1 MKINLPITGQ
11 EKFFPDGYSLVS
23 QTDIKG
29 ILTFANDA
37 FIEMSGYTQKELVGA
52 NHNIIHHPDVPPV
65 IFETM
70 WATLKQGLP
79 WHGVV
84 KNRCKNGDH
93 YWVDAKVVPIKK
105 NGASIGY
112 MSVRSCPSRQAVADA
127 EDAYREAARD
137 PETASGSA
145 EAGWKWHFS
154 IKNGV
159 TLGIVFVTLLM
170 IAGGILG
177 ITGLT
182 MSNSALRSLYYDE
195 MNPVQTIGRINFL
208 MADNRAQ
215 VALAMHHNPAVH
227 SAAQF
232 DHGLNAHIA
241 TLDKNKGEI
250 DALWESYARSIKNNV
265 EKDLSDSY
273 WRSRNRYVEEGL
285 LAAKSALLRADYPQA
300 ERLLLAKVNPL
311 YDEANGNV
319 NLLLKHLSER
329 GKYNFDLVTERNRGI
344 AVVAVAGIALGSLMM
359 ILAGGYFFRA
369 TVMPLQRAVVA
380 LENIAEGNLSES
392 IDADAHGEPGRV
404 MAAVAVMQ
412 MHLKVMMDAIRQSS
426 GSIREQCRNLN
437 QTMMNLAEQSE
448 EQHDRIYQALDASL
462 DAGAGLGTLASN
474 AEALMQAVE
483 EGGVPETV
491 GETEG
496 NAQPGSRDAVSSG
509 LPALET
515 ESSDPFPLGE
525 SPGSGLNFLAR
536 EVASAARIQSFA
548 LEDVAAQ
555 LRLVASLIVQNR
567 EEVQGAWAAS
577 QQLETTALELDKLVK
592 YFES

>member
-1 MKINLPITGQ
+1 MKINLPVTGL
-11 EKFFPDGYSLVS
+11 EKLFPTGCSLVS
-23 QTDIKG
+23 QTDTQG
-29 ILTFANDA
+29 IITFANDA
-37 FIEMSGYTQKELVGA
+37 FIEVSGYTRKELAGTD
-52 NHNIIHHPDVPPV
+52 HNIIRHPDVPPV

-70 WATLKQGLP
+70 WATLKRGLP
-79 WHGVV
+79 WHGIV

-105 NGASIGY
+105 NGEIIGY
-112 MSVRSCPSRQAVADA
+112 MSVRSCPSRQAVAAA
-127 EDAYREAARD
+127 EEAYKKAARGSA
-137 PETASGSA
+137 TVRGSA
-145 EAGWKWHFS
+145 EAGWKRHLS

-170 IAGGILG
+170 VAGGILG
-177 ITGLT
+177 ITGLN
-182 MSNSALRSLYYDE
+182 MSNSALHSLYYEE
-195 MNPVQTIGRINFL
+195 MEPVQTIGRINFL

-215 VALAMHHNPAVH
+215 VALAMHHNPTAH
-227 SAAQF
+227 SAERF

-241 TLDKNKGEI
+241 ALDKNKWEI
-250 DALWESYARSIKNNV
+250 DTLWENYARGIKNDV

-285 LAAKSALLRADYPQA
+285 LAAKSALLQADYPQA

-311 YDEANGNV
+311 YDEANSKV

-329 GKYNFDLVTERNRGI
+329 GKSNFAQVTERNRGI
-344 AVVAVAGIALGSLMM
+344 AAVAVAGIAMGSLMM
-359 ILAGGYFFRA
+359 ILAGVYFFRA

-380 LENIAEGNLSES
+380 LENIAEGNLSDT

-412 MHLKVMMDAIRQSS
+412 MHLKVMMDEIRQSS

-448 EQHDRIYQALDASL
+448 EQHDRIYQTLDASL
-462 DAGAGLGTLASN
+462 DASAGLSALAAN
-474 AEALMQAVE
+474 AEGLMQAVE
-483 EGGVPETV
+483 GVAPEAADEVEGES
-491 GETEG
+491 
-496 NAQPGSRDAVSSG
+496 QPGCRDGESLV
-509 LPALET
+509 LPVLEA
-515 ESSDPFPLGE
+515 ESSDPFPLE
-525 SPGSGLNFLAR
+525 ANPDKGLNSLAR
-536 EVASAARIQSFA
+536 EVAGAARIQSFA

-555 LRLVASLIVQNR
+555 LKQVASLIVQNR

-577 QQLETTALELDKLVK
+577 QQLEKTALELDKLVK

>member
-1 MKINLPITGQ
+1 MKINLPVTGQ
-11 EKFFPDGYSLVS
+11 EKLFPAGYSLVS
-23 QTDIKG
+23 QTDTQG
-29 ILTFANDA
+29 IITFANDA
-37 FIEMSGYTQKELVGA
+37 FIEVSGYTQKELVGT
-52 NHNIIHHPDVPPV
+52 NHNIIRHPDVPPV

-70 WATLKQGLP
+70 WATLKRGLP

-105 NGASIGY
+105 NGEIIGY
-112 MSVRSCPSRQAVADA
+112 MSVRSCPSRQAVAAA
-127 EDAYREAARD
+127 EDAYREATRD
-137 PETASGSA
+137 PTTVSGSA
-145 EAGWKWHFS
+145 EAGWKRHLS

-170 IAGGILG
+170 VAGGILG
-177 ITGLT
+177 ITGLN
-182 MSNSALRSLYYDE
+182 MSNSALHSLYYEE
-195 MNPVQTIGRINFL
+195 MEPVQTIGRINFL

-215 VALAMHHNPAVH
+215 VALAMHHNPMAH
-227 SAAQF
+227 SAERF

-241 TLDKNKGEI
+241 ALDKNKREI
-250 DALWESYARSIKNNV
+250 DTLWENYARGIKNDV
-265 EKDLSDSY
+265 EKDLSDNY

-285 LAAKSALLRADYPQA
+285 LAAKSALLQADYPQA

-311 YDEANGNV
+311 YDEANSNV

-329 GKYNFDLVTERNRGI
+329 GKSNFAQVTERNRGI
-344 AVVAVAGIALGSLMM
+344 AAVAVAGIAMGSLMM
-359 ILAGGYFFRA
+359 ILAGVYFFRA

-380 LENIAEGNLSES
+380 LENIAEGNLSDT

-412 MHLKVMMDAIRQSS
+412 MHLKVMMDEIRQSS

-448 EQHDRIYQALDASL
+448 EQHDRIYQTLDASL
-462 DAGAGLGTLASN
+462 DASAGLSALAAN
-474 AEALMQAVE
+474 AEGLMQAVE
-483 EGGVPETV
+483 GVAPEAADEVEGES
-491 GETEG
+491 
-496 NAQPGSRDAVSSG
+496 QPGCRDGESLV
-509 LPALET
+509 LPVLEA
-515 ESSDPFPLGE
+515 ESSDPFPLE
-525 SPGSGLNFLAR
+525 ANPDKGLNSLAR
-536 EVASAARIQSFA
+536 EVAGAARIQSFA

-555 LRLVASLIVQNR
+555 LKQVASLIVQNR

-577 QQLETTALELDKLVK
+577 QQLEKTALELDKLVK